1 MTENYFLYVGTEGGN
16 LLTTNQDSNLKAK
29 KRFYFPF
36 SHEVLNH
43 NNFGLQQEWTT
54 FIVGGPY

>member
-29 KRFYFPF
+29 KNYYASKLSEEEKDFMAVQNKFDE
-36 SHEVLNH
+36 H
-43 NNFGLQQEWTT
+43 EWTWE
-54 FIVGGPY
+54 